1 MNKNELRNIFF
12 VNVIGSI
19 LFIIFGIYLF
29 FKPTSTITFIST
41 FLGIILAIIGVF
53 GLYKYVTRENKNK
66 KFDVSL
72 IYTII
77 SFIIALILFIFPTLI
92 KDGLQVTFGIIMV
105 IFPFLKIKN
114 TKLLTKY
121 RNKNTGLSILCLA
134 IMFLSG
140 VVVLLNPTREIL
152 NINIIL
158 GLFICFYSI
167 INIIS
172 SYLYFNNIEIIENK
186 VIENR
191 LNENKLIENKMDI
204 IDN

>member
-77 SFIIALILFIFPTLI
+77 SFVMALILFIFPTLI

-114 TKLLTKY
+114 TKLLTKH

-186 VIENR
+186 VIEN
-191 LNENKLIENKMDI
+191 KLIENKMDI

>member
-1 MNKNELRNIFF
+1 MIKNELRNIFF
-12 VNVIGSI
+12 VNVIGSL

-29 FKPTSTITFIST
+29 FKPTATITFIST
-41 FLGIILAIIGVF
+41 FLGIILSIIGIF
-53 GLYKYVTRENKNK
+53 GLYKYVTREEKNK

-72 IYTII
+72 IYMLI
-77 SFIIALILFIFPTLI
+77 SFIIAIILFVFPTLI

-114 TKLLTKY
+114 TRLLSKIK
-121 RNKNTGLSILCLA
+121 NKNTGLSILCLA
-134 IMFLSG
+134 IMFISG

-158 GLFICFYSI
+158 GLFICFYSV

-172 SYLYFNNIEIIENK
+172 SYLYFNNIEIID
-186 VIENR
+186 
-191 LNENKLIENKMDI
+191 NKLLDNKTDI
-204 IDN
+204 INN

>member
-1 MNKNELRNIFF
+1 MIKNELRNIFF
-12 VNVIGSI
+12 VNVIGSL

-29 FKPTSTITFIST
+29 FKPTATITFIST
-41 FLGIILAIIGVF
+41 FLGIILSIIGVF
-53 GLYKYVTRENKNK
+53 GLYKYVTREEKNK

-72 IYTII
+72 IYMLI
-77 SFIIALILFIFPTLI
+77 SFIIAIILFVFPTLI

-114 TKLLTKY
+114 TRLLSKIK
-121 RNKNTGLSILCLA
+121 NKNTGLSILCLA
-134 IMFLSG
+134 IMFISG

-158 GLFICFYSI
+158 GLFICFYSV

-172 SYLYFNNIEIIENK
+172 SYLYFNNIEIID
-186 VIENR
+186 
-191 LNENKLIENKMDI
+191 NKLLDNKTDI
-204 IDN
+204 INN